1 MSYGGISKEAFTD
14 QVCIVTGAASGI
26 GFATAKAFLAA
37 NARGVVLVDLS
48 AEALSAAVKRLS
60 DAIGSDIAERT
71 ATFAGDVSVEGTAEG
86 YVAEARKKFGR
97 VDVSVQCAG
106 ISLPPADLVDLEVAD
121 WDKTIGVNL
130 RGVFLGMQQSIKG
143 ILESSGSI
151 KERRGGAI
159 VLVSSQLGLD
169 GKSTP
174 RTPNFDRYPGSAAYS
189 ASKFAVRGLMTSVA
203 QEVGPKGIRVNAVCP
218 GPIET
223 PMLEGF
229 TAEGHL
235 TRGNIKRAG
244 KPEEVADAILFLAS
258 EASSYMSG
266 STVKVDGGW
275 SKWC

>member
-169 GKSTP
+169 G
-174 RTPNFDRYPGSAAYS
+174 YPGSAAYS